1 MTKIDKKRTLIA
13 KIHIAKKDLGLDDG
27 SYRDVLERVTGKN
40 SSKNMTVNELE
51 AVINE
56 FKRYGWKSKASPT
69 TQKRY
74 GKKPTASVER
84 PSRQAIIDKVGAM
97 LADMGLHWNYAHTM
111 SNNMFGKLQLQFCTD
126 DEMFKVMQALAV
138 YQRRH
143 QKAQAV
149 AK

>member
-1 MTKIDKKRTLIA
+1 MAKVDKKRTLIA

-27 SYRDVLERVTGKN
+27 SYRDVLGRVTGKN

-56 FKRYGWKSKASPT
+56 FKRYGWKPKASPT

-84 PSRQAIIDKVGAM
+84 PSRQAIIDKVGAI
-97 LADMGLHWNYAHTM
+97 LADMGLHWNYVHTM
-111 SNNMFGKLQLQFCTD
+111 SANMFGKLQLQFCSD
-126 DEMFKVMQALAV
+126 AEMFKVMQALAV
-138 YQRRH
+138 YQRR
-143 QKAQAV
+143 QKKNQ
-149 AK
+149 